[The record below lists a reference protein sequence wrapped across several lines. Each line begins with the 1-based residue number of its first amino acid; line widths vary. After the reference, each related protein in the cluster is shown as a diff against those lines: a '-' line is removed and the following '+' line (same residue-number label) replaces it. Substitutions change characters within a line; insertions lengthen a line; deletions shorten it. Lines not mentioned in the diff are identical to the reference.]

1 MFTERLLR
9 VLDLGSAQG
18 VFAACTQAYCVAYT
32 SYSGRCED
40 LFCQSEGQSGA
51 RSLFFHFLQE
61 ITVATPINS
70 LTSDFAVAPQMTP
83 DDMAAVAAAGFKSVI
98 INRPDFEDGPNQ
110 PTAAAV
116 SEAARA
122 AGLRVAYQPVVSGQ
136 MTSDDVTHF
145 SELLQTL
152 PAPVLAYC
160 RSGTRCTVLY
170 RAATGNS

>member
-1 MFTERLLR
+1 M
-9 VLDLGSAQG
+9 S
-18 VFAACTQAYCVAYT
+18 
-32 SYSGRCED
+32 
-40 LFCQSEGQSGA
+40 
-51 RSLFFHFLQE
+51 
-61 ITVATPINS
+61 TPINS
-70 LTSDFAVAPQMTP
+70 LTSDFAVAPQLGP

-116 SEAARA
+116 SEA
-122 AGLRVAYQPVVSGQ
+122 LRVAYQPVVSGY

-170 RAATGNS
+170 RAATAQS